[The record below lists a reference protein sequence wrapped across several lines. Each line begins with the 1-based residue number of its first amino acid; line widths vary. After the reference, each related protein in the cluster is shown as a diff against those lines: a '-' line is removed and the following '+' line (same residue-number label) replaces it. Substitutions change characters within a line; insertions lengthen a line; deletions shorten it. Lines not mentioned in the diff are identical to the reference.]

1 MLFTQIDV
9 WIGKT
14 LFVPLIVK
22 LCQLTR
28 QSQFAVSRLFW
39 FIAALDAF
47 YHAETMLS
55 RVIWAGMSVFMMV
68 TAAWRADHPTSSL
81 MFLRLVG
88 VVFLVLDLAKG
99 VVTGAWAGAEF
110 WFFVLVAE
118 YAATIHTL
126 PPRDV
131 NETARRPAA
140 KPKRQFNG

>member
-22 LCQLTR
+22 LCQLAR

-39 FIAALDAF
+39 FVAALDAF

-55 RVIWAGMSVFMMV
+55 RVVWAGMSVFMMV
-68 TAAWRADHPTSSL
+68 TAARRADQPASSL
-81 MFLRLVG
+81 MFLRLIAL
-88 VVFLVLDLAKG
+88 VFLILDLARG
-99 VVTGAWAGAEF
+99 VATGAWAGAEF
-110 WFFVLVAE
+110 WFFFLVAE

-126 PPRDV
+126 PPQDV
-131 NETARRPAA
+131 NATARRSAT
-140 KPKRQFNG
+140 KSKRQFNG